1 MPFQSNWAIALKRCP
16 TPAAFH
22 PATMTLSVHTIQ
34 MAGTD
39 QSFPCA
45 ENDTLLRAALRSG
58 IAFPYECN
66 VGSCGN
72 CKFELLDGV
81 MTSCWPEAPGLSDK
95 DRAKNRGLGCQ
106 SRPSGPLQ
114 IKLRTSDKYA
124 PQFAPVRTAAKFLAS
139 HAITHDLSEF
149 SFEAE
154 LPLPFLSG
162 QYALIQME
170 GISGPRA
177 YSMSNVGL
185 VSGQPKAGHL
195 IEFQVRRVPGGQGSA
210 HLFDQLQPGSRV
222 EIDGPYGMAYL
233 REHVERDILCIAGG
247 SGLAPM
253 ISIARGAFSS
263 PQMTGRKL
271 SFVYGARAVQDVCGL
286 DMLNALPQW
295 GERGAYQAVVS
306 GAEASDSLP
315 HGYLS
320 GFAHDAVAGIYGER
334 LQQMEIYFAGPALM
348 GQSLLKTLIDLKVP
362 MDQVHFDQFY

>member
-1 MPFQSNWAIALKRCP
+1 MNHNL
-16 TPAAFH
+16 
-22 PATMTLSVHTIQ
+22 HTIQ
-34 MAGTD
+34 LAGTD

-95 DRAKNRGLGCQ
+95 DRARNRGLGCQ
-106 SRPSGPLQ
+106 SRPTGPLQ

-124 PQFAPVRTAAKFLAS
+124 PQFPPVRTAAKFVAS
-139 HAITHDLSEF
+139 RAITHDMSEF
-149 SFEAE
+149 TFETDI
-154 LPLPFLSG
+154 PLPFLSG
-162 QYALIQME
+162 QYALIQMD
-170 GISGPRA
+170 GIAGPRA

-185 VSGQPKAGHL
+185 FSGESAAGRL

-210 HLFDQLQPGSRV
+210 HLFDELTAGASV

-233 REHVERDILCIAGG
+233 REHIERDILCIAGG

-253 ISIARGAFSS
+253 VSIARGAFSS
-263 PQMTGRKL
+263 PQMSGRKL
-271 SFVYGARAVQDVCGL
+271 HFVYGARAVQDVCGL
-286 DMLNALPQW
+286 DMLNTLPKW
-295 GERGAYQAVVS
+295 NERGTYQAVVS
-306 GAEASDSLP
+306 GATASDRLP
-315 HGYLS
+315 QDYLS
-320 GFAHDAVAGIYGER
+320 GFAHDAVARLYGER